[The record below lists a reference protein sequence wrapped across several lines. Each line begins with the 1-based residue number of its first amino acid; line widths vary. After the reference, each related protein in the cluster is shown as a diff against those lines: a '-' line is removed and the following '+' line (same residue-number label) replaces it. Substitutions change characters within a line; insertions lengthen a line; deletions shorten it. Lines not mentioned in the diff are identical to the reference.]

1 MAIIPLVRWQ
11 SGVDFIVLTT
21 VIYWLLNWARQTR
34 VLRLFVGIG
43 ALVLTGSLARRLD
56 LVITAWVLHVAAIT
70 AVVLLVL
77 VYHSEIRHALTHLDP
92 LNRLVR
98 AVPTGQP
105 SDSVAIAEA
114 AFALAATH
122 RGALIVLSG
131 NDPLEN
137 ILIGG
142 VPLGGRVSQ
151 EILEAIFRKASPVHD
166 GAVVIEGGR
175 IARVGVLLPLAN
187 REDVPN
193 FYGTR
198 HRAALGLA
206 ELTDAK
212 VIVVSEERGQV
223 SLVDGPTLRKM
234 KTAAELLQQMQRPEQ
249 NLADLSNHKVGRRL
263 LGNWRLKLSAL
274 GIASLI
280 WVLVFMTGSSVRT
293 FTVPIEFE
301 NVPAGL
307 EIAEPANAII
317 AVQLRAATR
326 LFSTLD
332 ESQLVARV
340 DLSGMKEG
348 LHNLAVQADNLSLP
362 PGILLEQALPPSVRV
377 RLVARQAAGVSPD
390 LAPLQKEEE
399 K

>member
-1 MAIIPLVRWQ
+1 MHWQ
-11 SGVDFIVLTT
+11 SVVDFIVLTVVT
-21 VIYWLLNWARQTR
+21 YWLSNWARQTR

-56 LVITAWVLHVAAIT
+56 LIITAWVLHMAAIT

-98 AVPTGQP
+98 AVPAGQP
-105 SDSVAIAEA
+105 TDSVAIAEA
-114 AFALAATH
+114 AFALAAAY
-122 RGALIVLSG
+122 RGALIVLCG

-142 VPLGGRVSQ
+142 VPLGGRVSR
-151 EILEAIFRKASPVHD
+151 EILEAIFRKVSPVHD
-166 GAVVIEGGR
+166 GAVVIEGGQ
-175 IARVGVLLPLAN
+175 IARVGALLPLVS
-187 REDVPN
+187 REDLPN
-193 FYGTR
+193 SYGTR

-212 VIVVSEERGQV
+212 VIVVSEERGEV
-223 SLVDGPTLRKM
+223 SLVEGATLRKM
-234 KTAAELLQQMQRPEQ
+234 KTAAELLHLIQRPDQ
-249 NLADLSNHKVGRRL
+249 SLTDRSNPKLVRCL
-263 LGNWRLKLSAL
+263 LGNWRLKLSAI
-274 GIASLI
+274 GIAGLI
-280 WVLVFMTGSSVRT
+280 WGLVFMTGSSVRT

-307 EIAEPANAII
+307 EIAEPTNAMI

-340 DLSGMKEG
+340 NLSGMKDG
-348 LHNLAVQADNLSLP
+348 LYSVTVRADNLSLP

-377 RLVARQAAGVSPD
+377 RLVSRQAAGMSPD
-390 LAPLQKEEE
+390 LGSFQKVEE